1 MIELIFEMLHLT
13 DHLGHSELIE
23 IAKGKNELPTTFEKI
38 KEQSKRAKAWQ
49 RLKKQ

>member
-23 IAKGKNELPTTFEKI
+23 IAKGKNELATTTKQI
-38 KEQSKRAKAWQ
+38 KEQNKRAKAWR
-49 RLKKQ
+49 RLKRQ